1 MMKQQKRSPASE
13 GYTGYLYIRCD
24 KCGKEFGYS
33 AKSPKFSHQCKSC
46 GWFTKLKDLT
56 PLYTACKCGKRSRY
70 LTNITDP
77 VFSLDC
83 FVCGCPIDVELTG
96 RGDRYITITDE

>member
-1 MMKQQKRSPASE
+1 MKQQKRSPASE
-13 GYTGYLYIRCD
+13 GITGYLYIRCE

-46 GWFTKLKDLT
+46 GWFTKLKDLHPMHT
-56 PLYTACKCGKRSRY
+56 VCKCGKRSTY
-70 LTNITDP
+70 KTNINDP

-83 FVCGCPIDVELTG
+83 FVCGAPIDVAMTM
-96 RGDRYITITDE
+96 RGQRYTTIMED